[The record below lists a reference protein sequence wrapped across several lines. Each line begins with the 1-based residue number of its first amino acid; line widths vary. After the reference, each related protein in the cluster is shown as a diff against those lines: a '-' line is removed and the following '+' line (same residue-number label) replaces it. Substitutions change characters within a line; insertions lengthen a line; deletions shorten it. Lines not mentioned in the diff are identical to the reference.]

1 MAGHTTIKEVLAALG
16 EVDFPAGKDDLLA
29 AAQAA
34 GASEEVQKA
43 LRGIPPDEYAN
54 RDEVARSVRLDP
66 STEDGLDAS
75 RRGGAGG
82 GEGGGR
88 RPARAR
94 PARGRRPRAGDR
106 GGAAAAD
113 GAVRSVGR
121 VGAGRHA

>member
-1 MAGHTTIKEVLAALG
+1 MAAHTTIKEVLAALG

-66 STEDGLDAS
+66 RPEDGLDAS
-75 RRGGAGG
+75 RRGERAGAGG
-82 GEGGGR
+82 RRGLGQHEVDVREPVIEEELQRPTGR
-88 RPARAR
+88 F
-94 PARGRRPRAGDR
+94 DQ
-106 GGAAAAD
+106 
-113 GAVRSVGR
+113 
-121 VGAGRHA
+121 

>member
-1 MAGHTTIKEVLAALG
+1 MAAHTTIKEVLAALG

-75 RRGGAGG
+75 RRA
-82 GEGGGR
+82 EQARTGGR
-88 RPARAR
+88 LGLGQHEVDVREPVIEEELQRPT
-94 PARGRRPRAGDR
+94 GRFDQ
-106 GGAAAAD
+106 
-113 GAVRSVGR
+113 
-121 VGAGRHA
+121 

>member
-1 MAGHTTIKEVLAALG
+1 MAAHTTIKEVLAALG

-34 GASEEVQKA
+34 GASDEVQKA

-75 RRGGAGG
+75 RRAEQARAGG
-82 GEGGGR
+82 RLGLGQHEVDVREPVIEEELQRPTGR
-88 RPARAR
+88 F
-94 PARGRRPRAGDR
+94 DQ
-106 GGAAAAD
+106 
-113 GAVRSVGR
+113 
-121 VGAGRHA
+121 